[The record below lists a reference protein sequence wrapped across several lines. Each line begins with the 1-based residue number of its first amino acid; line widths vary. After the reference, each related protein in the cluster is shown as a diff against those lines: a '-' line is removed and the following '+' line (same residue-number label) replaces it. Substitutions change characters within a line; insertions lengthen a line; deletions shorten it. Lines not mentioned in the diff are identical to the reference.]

1 MAQANL
7 ASKNGIAAL
16 VKKTDFDDKLKHLN
30 KKVTSNKTKHVLV
43 ERKLNEVFGKAELLS
58 TKDNRFLL
66 GRIYFTSDDGSQI
79 MFLYQPIFNK
89 LGLKKDKNTEYIIG
103 WKSKGIFKSKLFVL
117 HGAFLLNMKYFRKKI
132 GIKFNSTPLVIKR
145 NNYQQNR
152 L

>member
-1 MAQANL
+1 
-7 ASKNGIAAL
+7 
-16 VKKTDFDDKLKHLN
+16 
-30 KKVTSNKTKHVLV
+30 
-43 ERKLNEVFGKAELLS
+43 
-58 TKDNRFLL
+58 
-66 GRIYFTSDDGSQI
+66 

-103 WKSKGIFKSKLFVL
+103 WKLKGIFKSKLFVL